1 MARGKAKTR
10 KPKEIPVSDKLS
22 NTELLQAL
30 ETLAR
35 ALQFDVRYE
44 KGDFRGGTCRVHDDS
59 LIVIRK
65 TDPPDKQIRLLA
77 LELGRIDL
85 KTVYVMPEVR
95 EVIERIQSD
104 QHENA
109 ESQPE

>member
-1 MARGKAKTR
+1 MPRGKAKAR
-10 KPKEIPVSDKLS
+10 RPKEISVSDTLS
-22 NTELLQAL
+22 NEELLQAL

-44 KGDFRGGTCRVHDDS
+44 KGDFKGGTCRVNDNS

-65 TDPPDKQIRLLA
+65 TDPLDKQIRLLA
-77 LELGRIDL
+77 LELGRVDL
-85 KTVYVMPEVR
+85 KTVYVIPEVR

-104 QHENA
+104 QRESA
-109 ESQPE
+109 ESLPE